1 MKLLWPTLT
10 LVFLF
15 VFQPLQAADKTRIA
29 TTLPISQALAESLL
43 IGTGITPVY
52 LPPSRLPV
60 KRIANWLQHKSGQRI
75 EHSSPYQAV
84 ITVESIWPRYR
95 VYGKLRSQNI
105 RIVPIDIARE
115 LDIPGSQISLSA
127 DPVRQQDYFWL
138 APDNLLVMS
147 RILAHDLS
155 RLWPEKSEMIHSNQQ
170 QLRLQVLNY
179 SSQLDQYLM
188 SEGPMAICVMSPEL
202 NPLAQALFLPIE
214 EKGGCSDGALQ
225 LLKYENNNSENTNSQ
240 WSLDAAEKPLK
251 SGIEAWLKMNIKALA
266 KGLEGG

>member
-1 MKLLWPTLT
+1 MKQLYSTLT
-10 LVFLF
+10 IVFLL
-15 VFQPLQAADKTRIA
+15 VFQPLQAADKTRVA

-43 IGTGITPVY
+43 NGTGITPVY

-60 KRIANWLQHKSGQRI
+60 KRVASWLQHKSDQRI
-75 EHSSPYQAV
+75 EKNGPYQAV
-84 ITVESIWPRYR
+84 ITVESIWPRYG

-115 LDIPGSQISLSA
+115 LNKPGSQVSLSA
-127 DPVRQQDYFWL
+127 DAARLQDYFWL

-188 SEGPMAICVMSPEL
+188 SQDLTAICIMNLEL
-202 NPLAQALFLPIE
+202 KPLAQALFLPIE

-225 LLKYENNNSENTNSQ
+225 LVKHEQNNAQKVSRQ

-251 SGIEAWLKMNIKALA
+251 LGIEGWLKMNVKALD
-266 KGLEGG
+266 KGLKGG